1 MDSLEDPNA
10 MSVPDDVLMPAP
22 WRIVSR
28 RDETPDGAVFTW
40 QLQPEAG
47 EVPPFRP
54 GQFNMLYAFGVG
66 EVPISI
72 SGDPEESGRVMHTL
86 RAVGRVTRAMQTL
99 QEGELVGVRG
109 PFGTAWPLEAAFG
122 RDLVLVAGGIGLAPL
137 RPVVCYAMRHREAFR
152 RVFLLIGCRDPASE
166 LFRDDVIAWS
176 RRPHLVVEVIVDR
189 GGPAWRGHVGVVTKL
204 VQRGGFDPTDAVAFL
219 CGPEAMMR
227 YAVLALQKR
236 GVSED
241 RIHISMERNMQCAV
255 GTCGHCQWGRYIL
268 CRDGPVLRFDRATDL
283 FDVREL

>member
-1 MDSLEDPNA
+1 
-10 MSVPDDVLMPAP
+10 MSIPDDALMPTP

-47 EVPPFRP
+47 EVPLFRP
-54 GQFNMLYAFGVG
+54 GQFNMLSALTVG

-72 SGDPEESGRVMHTL
+72 SGDPEGSVRVMHTL
-86 RAVGRVTRAMQTL
+86 RAVCRVTRAMQTL
-99 QEGELVGVRG
+99 QEGEMVGVRG

-189 GGPAWRGHVGVVTKL
+189 GGPAWRGHVGVVPKL
-204 VQRGGFDPTDAVAFL
+204 VQRGGFDPADAVAFL

-227 YAVLALQKR
+227 FAVLALQKR

-241 RIHISMERNMQCAV
+241 RIHIWMERNMLEAAGICSHRQE
-255 GTCGHCQWGRYIL
+255 GRYTL
-268 CRDGPVLRFDRATDL
+268 YRDGPVLRIDQATDL
-283 FDVREL
+283 VDVREL

>member
-1 MDSLEDPNA
+1 
-10 MSVPDDVLMPAP
+10 MSVPDDALMPTP

-28 RDETPDGAVFTW
+28 RDETTDGAVFTW

-72 SGDPEESGRVMHTL
+72 SGDPEGSGSVMHTL
-86 RAVGRVTRAMQTL
+86 RAMCRVTRAMQTL
-99 QEGELVGVRG
+99 QEGEVVGMRG

-227 YAVLALQKR
+227 FAVLALQKR

-241 RIHISMERNMQCAV
+241 RIHIWMERNMLDAAGIYSHRQE
-255 GTCGHCQWGRYIL
+255 GRYTL
-268 CRDGPVLRFDRATDL
+268 CRDGPVLRIDQATDL